1 MKKNKGLFL
10 NGPNEELD
18 LKLFDFLFVHQSSKF
33 LIQSFFFIILL
44 NLSNYS
50 FSQNSDSTKALSNF
64 GGAVTVTSNGISFIP
79 TFSLGKPAAIFDLAM
94 GRKRISFEPQFRF
107 SLEGKPWS
115 FFFWWRY
122 KLIKT
127 PKVAVTLGAHPAYA
141 FKTVTTTTDGVSQEI
156 LRVQRYV
163 AGELSPNY
171 FLAKNIS
178 VGMYYL
184 YSHGIDKDA
193 VQNTHFLTFNCKF
206 YDIKL
211 PKQFYMKFIPQVY
224 YLKMD
229 QQDGFYFTSA
239 LTLANRKIPIS
250 VTGVINK
257 IIQTEITASKNFV
270 WNVSLVYSFNKKY
283 REMYH

>member
-1 MKKNKGLFL
+1 MENNKGLL
-10 NGPNEELD
+10 LKGVYDEQD
-18 LKLFDFLFVHQSSKF
+18 SKLFDFLSVHQSLKL

-44 NLSNYS
+44 NSSYYS
-50 FSQNSDSTKALSNF
+50 FSQNADSTKALSNF
-64 GGAVTVTSNGISFIP
+64 GGAVTVTNNGISFIP

-94 GRKRISFEPQFRF
+94 GRKRLSFEPQFRF

-141 FKTVTTTTDGVSQEI
+141 FKTVNTTSDGVSQEI

-178 VGMYYL
+178 VGLYYL

-193 VQNTHFLTFNCKF
+193 IQNTHFLTFNCKF

-239 LTLANRKIPIS
+239 MTLANRKIPFS
-250 VTGVINK
+250 VSGVLNK

-270 WNVSLVYSFNKKY
+270 WNVSLVYSINKKF
-283 REMYH
+283 REM